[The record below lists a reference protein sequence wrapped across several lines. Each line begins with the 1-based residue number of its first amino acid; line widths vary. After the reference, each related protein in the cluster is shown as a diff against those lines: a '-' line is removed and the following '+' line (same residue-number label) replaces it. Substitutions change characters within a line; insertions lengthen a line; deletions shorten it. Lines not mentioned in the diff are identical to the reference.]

1 MPRPEDR
8 PIDFRIFKD
17 VHILETHYGAGAE
30 IIGPGK
36 AGGLLYVVKS
46 GVVSVQVRGVAVEE
60 VRGGG
65 IFGEMGMVDP
75 RPHTASVFAI
85 TDVEAF
91 VVNQTQFLQ
100 IVDYT
105 QSQWTSISSPPG
117 IFTLAGIEY
126 YWEEFI
132 IAILAIV
139 GVGAGAASR
148 HASNLRKV

>member
-60 VRGGG
+60 VRDGG

-75 RPHTASVFAI
+75 RPHTASVFAV

-100 IVDYT
+100 IVGNT
-105 QSQWTSISSPPG
+105 PA
-117 IFTLAGIEY
+117 FALRVMKVLARRVRAMNARFQE
-126 YWEEFI
+126 
-132 IAILAIV
+132 ASAPLAQ
-139 GVGAGAASR
+139 AQA
-148 HASNLRKV
+148 